1 MTRITVTAD
10 QIDALGG
17 RTAALGASLT
27 IAPFTPLFRLG
38 KITTTQG
45 STVPLVGGVGTL
57 DVEPSPTGT
66 AYRLTPTGLPGLS
79 KAYTVAVPNLPTMT
93 LVELLEGYQVDPR
106 TLDPVAVPDA
116 AWNLALRQTDAR
128 SEYALDA
135 AEEALET
142 ADAASAYAGTV
153 QTRVTALTGRVA
165 TLETATPV
173 SPVTPA
179 SRIDQAGVDRLFASL
194 DMRDP
199 RPLSV
204 FVVSDSTGVPTTAWS
219 EASWKAIMAALYP
232 ERQAGVIRWNDAL
245 QKLDPFLEWQSG
257 TGGTQV
263 RAKLRILEEN
273 FGGVNA
279 EIVGTAPTPVG
290 GSAWQGATG
299 QYGRQFTASAFME
312 PTAGRTADITKTVF
326 VQPLAH
332 DADAETDAYFTIR
345 VSTNNATAQTT
356 RVWPLKRSNED
367 GARFEVVASSAGTS
381 VTVFARTGG
390 VTRTL
395 GLITGVPIP
404 LNTAN
409 NIVYVQHT
417 ITKDAANAGQGY
429 LAVTVGAQTAT
440 FPLTAADMTSWA
452 LADRFEVASTDP
464 TFRLANVRMD
474 GYKTTTQAP
483 AGGELLPPLTVY
495 NLSVA
500 GKVDQYQLDRLA
512 LMFPSTVRPDLVMMG
527 HGMNYEA
534 DTPTVYLGKFGT
546 FRTAVRSRYDAA
558 VPFWY
563 VSPNIRLAGESG
575 VPADRVPAHR
585 TRCIA
590 LREWAGLTD
599 APYSGVFEKFA
610 QRTDLG
616 AAWLLDFKH
625 PNATGNASA
634 TETVR
639 ADLRARSK
647 RS

>member
-57 DVEPSPTGT
+57 DVEPSPVGT
-66 AYRLTPTGLPGLS
+66 AYRLTPTGLPGMA

-93 LVELLEGYQVDPR
+93 LVELLADYQVDPR
-106 TLDPVAVPDA
+106 TLDPVAAPDA
-116 AWNLALRQTDAR
+116 AWNLALRQVDSR
-128 SEYALDA
+128 SESALDA

-142 ADAASAYAGTV
+142 ADSAAAGVATV
-153 QTRVTALTGRVA
+153 SGRVTTLTGRVK
-165 TLETATPV
+165 TLEDATPT
-173 SPVTPA
+173 TPTTPT
-179 SRIDQAGVDRLFASL
+179 SRVDQAGVDRLFASL

-199 RPLSV
+199 RPLNV
-204 FVVSDSTGVPTTAWS
+204 YVVSDSTGVPTTAWS

-232 ERQAGVIRWNDAL
+232 ERQAGIVRWNDAL
-245 QKLDPFLEWQSG
+245 QKLDPFQEWQSG

-263 RAKLRILEEN
+263 RSKIRILEEN
-273 FGGVNA
+273 FSGVAA
-279 EIVGTAPTPVG
+279 EVVGTAPTPVG

-299 QYGRQFTASAFME
+299 QYGRAFTASPFME
-312 PTAGRTADITKTVF
+312 PTAGRVADLTKSVY
-326 VQPLAH
+326 VQPVAH
-332 DADAETDAYFTIR
+332 DADAESEFYFTIR
-345 VSTNNATAQTT
+345 VSTNSSTTQTT
-356 RVWPLKRSNED
+356 RVWPLRRANED
-367 GARFEVVASSAGTS
+367 GPRFEVVASSAGTS
-381 VTVFARTGG
+381 VTMFARTGS

-395 GLITGVPIP
+395 GSVTGAPIP
-404 LNTAN
+404 LNTAFN
-409 NIVYVQHT
+409 LVNVVHA
-417 ITKDAANAGQGY
+417 ITKDAANPGQGI
-429 LAVTVGAQTAT
+429 LTVTVGSQTGT

-452 LADRFEVASTDP
+452 QADRFEVVSTDP
-464 TFRLANVRMD
+464 TFRLANIRAD

-512 LMFPSTVRPDLVMMG
+512 AMFPTSARPDLVMMG

-534 DTPTVYLGKFGT
+534 DTPTTYLGKFAA
-546 FRTAVRSRYDAA
+546 FRAAVRTRFDAG

-585 TRCIA
+585 ARCVA
-590 LREWAGLTD
+590 LREWTGLTD

-625 PNATGNASA
+625 PNALGNAQT

-639 ADLRARSK
+639 ADLRARSR